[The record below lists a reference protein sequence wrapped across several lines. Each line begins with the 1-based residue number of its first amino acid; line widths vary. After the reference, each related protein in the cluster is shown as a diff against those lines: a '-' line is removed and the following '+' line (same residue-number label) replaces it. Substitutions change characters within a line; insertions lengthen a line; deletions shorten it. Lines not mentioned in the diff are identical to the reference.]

1 MKSSLLLSALLL
13 AVPSLTTTASAQ
25 VVGGAPGAAS
35 APAAAPQAQ
44 PLGGPVIPGVCLLS
58 REAIFAN
65 AAVGKAASA
74 RLQELTRAAQA
85 DVDAQRTPLETEAR
99 ALEGQ
104 PDNAANKQKREALA
118 TRWQALQQKAAH
130 TSREIEATR
139 AKALERIANEAQPM
153 IAQVY
158 TAKKCGLLF
167 DRGVALGGNFAND
180 LTADVVRALDGR
192 IQTITF
198 ERERLPIQQ
207 AVQQPA
213 AAPQR

>member
-1 MKSSLLLSALLL
+1 MKSPILLPTLLL
-13 AVPSLTTTASAQ
+13 AASTIPAATSAQ
-25 VVGGAPGAAS
+25 TVGGAQ
-35 APAAAPQAQ
+35 PAATAPMAQPQGQ
-44 PLGGPVIPGVCLLS
+44 PLGGPVVPGVCLLS

-74 RLQELTRAAQA
+74 RLQELTRVAQA
-85 DVDAQRTPLETEAR
+85 EVDAQRTPLETEAK

-104 PDNAANKQKREALA
+104 ADNAANKQKREALA
-118 TRWQALQQKAAH
+118 TRWQALQQKAAQ

-139 AKALERIANEAQPM
+139 AKALERIANEAQPV

-158 TAKKCGLLF
+158 TTKKCGLLF
-167 DRGVALGGNFAND
+167 DRGAALGGNFAND

-198 ERERLPIQQ
+198 ERERLP
-207 AVQQPA
+207 VQPSA

>member
-1 MKSSLLLSALLL
+1 MKSPILFPALLL
-13 AVPSLTTTASAQ
+13 AATSLATSVSAQ
-25 VVGGAPGAAS
+25 TIGGAPAAQAAQP
-35 APAAAPQAQ
+35 APAAQS
-44 PLGGPVIPGVCLLS
+44 LGGPAVPGICLLS

-74 RLQELTRAAQA
+74 RLAELTRAAQA
-85 DVDAQRTPLETEAR
+85 EVDGQRTPLEAEAK

-104 PDNAANKQKREALA
+104 SDNAANKQKREALA

-139 AKALERIANEAQPM
+139 AKALERIANEAQPV

-158 TAKKCGLLF
+158 GQKKCGLLF
-167 DRGVALGGNFAND
+167 DRSSALGGNFAND

-192 IQTITF
+192 IQTISF
-198 ERERLPIQQ
+198 ERESLP
-207 AVQQPA
+207 QQPA
-213 AAPQR
+213 PAAPAQR

>member
-1 MKSSLLLSALLL
+1 MKSPVLLLPILLFTAALP
-13 AVPSLTTTASAQ
+13 AASAQ
-25 VVGGAPGAAS
+25 TIGGAPGAAP
-35 APAAAPQAQ
+35 APAAPQGQ
-44 PLGGPVIPGVCLLS
+44 PLGGPVVPGVCLLS

-85 DVDAQRTPLETEAR
+85 EVDGQRTPLETEAR

-118 TRWQALQQKAAH
+118 QRWQALQQKAAH

-167 DRGVALGGNFAND
+167 DRGAALGGNFAND

-198 ERERLPIQQ
+198 ERERLPD
-207 AVQQPA
+207 QQPA
-213 AAPQR
+213 APAQR